1 MGIMTTQMQLKL
13 AKYALAAM
21 IIVMGAYGYHHF
33 FSSEF
38 TPVASWM
45 IVALFVVI
53 EIVILLMTTVRFE
66 DGAGY
71 GHKFSFGL
79 IAAFILMWLISF
91 VGIDQT
97 IWSLVE
103 DKYHHVQQEEVAIQA
118 KTQTQQKLIQDKK
131 ELEKTL
137 AQYHQQ
143 LDTVEK
149 KIESAKRDLD
159 KKYRHFN
166 DTVYNNGLMCDT
178 EDCLARKTNAQ
189 NAVDV
194 SNELLK
200 EYMVNK
206 KVLLQK
212 IKHTEEKIAQAINQI
227 AQITKEQEHFSKQ
240 NSLAL
245 KNKQEES
252 LLHIRIM
259 DFFNIVFKNQITTP
273 ERAYVILLSLVVYPI
288 YILFVVFV
296 AMNSPQNREKRAKT
310 QLQREQEA
318 AKRKAQHTRVYD
330 AVMLFVNLLKKVLIY
345 LIKARKR
352 KIAIKEVEVEKEVE
366 VIKEIYK
373 DGKEIV
379 KVEVE
384 VPYIIEKEVIVE
396 KIVEKPIIEKEF
408 VVIPA
413 DTDLNRLNEITGNQT
428 KPVTLEELL
437 EATQHSKKD
446 FTLKAK
452 AKDDKYSAA

>member
-1 MGIMTTQMQLKL
+1 
-13 AKYALAAM
+13 
-21 IIVMGAYGYHHF
+21 
-33 FSSEF
+33 
-38 TPVASWM
+38 
-45 IVALFVVI
+45 
-53 EIVILLMTTVRFE
+53 
-66 DGAGY
+66 
-71 GHKFSFGL
+71 
-79 IAAFILMWLISF
+79 
-91 VGIDQT
+91 
-97 IWSLVE
+97 
-103 DKYHHVQQEEVAIQA
+103 
-118 KTQTQQKLIQDKK
+118 
-131 ELEKTL
+131 
-137 AQYHQQ
+137 
-143 LDTVEK
+143 
-149 KIESAKRDLD
+149 
-159 KKYRHFN
+159 
-166 DTVYNNGLMCDT
+166 
-178 EDCLARKTNAQ
+178 
-189 NAVDV
+189 
-194 SNELLK
+194 
-200 EYMVNK
+200 
-206 KVLLQK
+206 
-212 IKHTEEKIAQAINQI
+212 
-227 AQITKEQEHFSKQ
+227 
-240 NSLAL
+240 
-245 KNKQEES
+245 
-252 LLHIRIM
+252 
-259 DFFNIVFKNQITTP
+259 
-273 ERAYVILLSLVVYPI
+273 
-288 YILFVVFV
+288 
-296 AMNSPQNREKRAKT
+296 MNSPQNREKRAKT

-345 LIKARKR
+345 LIKTRKR

>member
-1 MGIMTTQMQLKL
+1 MTTQLQLKL
-13 AKYALAAM
+13 AKYALALM
-21 IIVMGAYGYHHF
+21 IIIMGAYGYHHF
-33 FSSEF
+33 FSSEL
-38 TPVASWM
+38 TPIASWM

-53 EIVILLMTTVRFE
+53 EVAILLMTTVKFE
-66 DGAGY
+66 DNAGY
-71 GHKFSFGL
+71 GKKFSIGL
-79 IAAFILMWLISF
+79 AAAFALMWIISF

-103 DKYHHVQQEEVAIQA
+103 DKYHHVQQQEVAIKA
-118 KTQTQQKLIQDKK
+118 KTQTQNKLIQDKT

-137 AQYHQQ
+137 GKYHQQ

-149 KIESAKRDLD
+149 QVENAKRDLD

-178 EDCLARKTNAQ
+178 QDCLARKSNAQ
-189 NAVDV
+189 NAINV
-194 SNELLK
+194 SNELLQ
-200 EYMVNK
+200 EYMENK
-206 KVLLQK
+206 KTLLRK
-212 IKHTEEKIAQAINQI
+212 IKTSEDKISHDTDKII
-227 AQITKEQEHFSKQ
+227 QITTDQEHFSKQ
-240 NSLAL
+240 NSLTL

-252 LLHIRIM
+252 LLHVRIM
-259 DFFNIVFKNQITTP
+259 DFFNIIFKGQITTP
-273 ERAYVILLSLVVYPI
+273 QRAYVILLSLVVYPI
-288 YILFVVFV
+288 YILFVIFV
-296 AMNSPQNREKRAKT
+296 AMNSPQNKEKRAKI
-310 QLQREQEA
+310 QQQKEQELV
-318 AKRKAQHTRVYD
+318 KRQSDKTRAYD
-330 AVMLFVNLLKKVLIY
+330 AVMLFANMLKKVAIY
-345 LIKARKR
+345 LIKTRKR

-384 VPYIIEKEVIVE
+384 VPHIIEKEVIVE

-413 DTDLNRLNEITGNQT
+413 DVDLNKLNEITGNKKT
-428 KPVTLEELL
+428 PITLEKLL
-437 EATQHSKKD
+437 KGMQHNKKD

-452 AKDDKYSAA
+452 DRDDKYTAA

>member
-1 MGIMTTQMQLKL
+1 MTTQMQLKL

-71 GHKFSFGL
+71 GSRFSFGL
-79 IAAFILMWLISF
+79 IAAFLLMWIISF

-97 IWSLVE
+97 IWSLIE
-103 DKYHHVQQEEVAIQA
+103 EKYHHVQQGEVAIQA
-118 KTQTQQKLIQDKK
+118 KTQTQHKLIEDKT
-131 ELEKTL
+131 ELEKALT
-137 AQYHQQ
+137 QYHQQ
-143 LDTVEK
+143 LGNVEK
-149 KIESAKRDLD
+149 KVETAKRDLD

-178 EDCLARKTNAQ
+178 EDCLARKANAQ

-194 SNELLK
+194 SNEMLQ

-206 KVLLQK
+206 KTLLQK
-212 IKHTEEKIAQAINQI
+212 IKNTEEKIAHDANQI

-240 NSLAL
+240 NSLTL

-252 LLHIRIM
+252 LLHVRIM
-259 DFFNIVFKNQITTP
+259 DFFNVVFKNQITTP

-288 YILFVVFV
+288 YILFVIFV
-296 AMNSPQNREKRAKT
+296 AMNSPQNREKRTKI
-310 QLQREQEA
+310 QEQKEQEA
-318 AKRKAQHTRVYD
+318 IKRKVEQTRTYD
-330 AVMLFVNLLKKVLIY
+330 AVMLFVNMLKKVLIY
-345 LIKARKR
+345 LIKTRKR
-352 KIAIKEVEVEKEVE
+352 KVAIKEVEVEKEVE
-366 VIKEIYK
+366 VIKEVYK
-373 DGKEIV
+373 DGKKIV

-384 VPYIIEKEVIVE
+384 VPHIIEKEVIVE
-396 KIVEKPIIEKEF
+396 RIVQKPIIEKEF

-413 DTDLNRLNEITGNQT
+413 DTDLNKLNEITGNQT
-428 KPVTLEELL
+428 KPVTLDELL
-437 EATQHSKKD
+437 EDTQHSTKD

>member
-1 MGIMTTQMQLKL
+1 MTTQLQLKL
-13 AKYALAAM
+13 AKYALALM
-21 IIVMGAYGYHHF
+21 IIIMGAYGYHHF
-33 FSSEF
+33 FSSEL
-38 TPVASWM
+38 TPIASWM

-53 EIVILLMTTVRFE
+53 EVAILLMTTVKFE
-66 DGAGY
+66 DNAGY
-71 GHKFSFGL
+71 GKKFSIGL
-79 IAAFILMWLISF
+79 AAAFALMWIISF

-103 DKYHHVQQEEVAIQA
+103 DKYHHVQQQEVAIKA
-118 KTQTQQKLIQDKK
+118 KTQTQNKLIQDKI

-137 AQYHQQ
+137 GKYHQQ

-149 KIESAKRDLD
+149 QVENAKRDLD

-178 EDCLARKTNAQ
+178 QDCLARKSNAQ
-189 NAVDV
+189 NAINV
-194 SNELLK
+194 SNELLQ
-200 EYMVNK
+200 EYMENK
-206 KVLLQK
+206 KTLLRK
-212 IKHTEEKIAQAINQI
+212 IKTSEDKISHDTDKII
-227 AQITKEQEHFSKQ
+227 QITTDQEHFSKQ
-240 NSLAL
+240 NSLTL

-252 LLHIRIM
+252 LLHVRIM
-259 DFFNIVFKNQITTP
+259 DFFNIIFKGQITTP
-273 ERAYVILLSLVVYPI
+273 QRAYVILLSLVVYPI
-288 YILFVVFV
+288 YILFVIFV
-296 AMNSPQNREKRAKT
+296 AMNSPQNKEKRAKI
-310 QLQREQEA
+310 QQQKEQELV
-318 AKRKAQHTRVYD
+318 KRQSDKTRAYD
-330 AVMLFVNLLKKVLIY
+330 AVMLFANMLKKVAIY
-345 LIKARKR
+345 LIKTRKR

-384 VPYIIEKEVIVE
+384 VPHIIEKEVIVE

-413 DTDLNRLNEITGNQT
+413 DVDLNKLNEITGNKKT
-428 KPVTLEELL
+428 PITLEKLL
-437 EATQHSKKD
+437 KGMQHNKKD

-452 AKDDKYSAA
+452 DRDDKYTAA